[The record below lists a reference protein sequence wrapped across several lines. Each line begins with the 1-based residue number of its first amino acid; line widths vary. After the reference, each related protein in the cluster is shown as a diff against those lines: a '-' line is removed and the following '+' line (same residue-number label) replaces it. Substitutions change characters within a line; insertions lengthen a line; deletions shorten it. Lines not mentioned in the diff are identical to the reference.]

1 MIPRLTFDLETYLIK
16 PGQIIPKP
24 VAGAVCI
31 YDGNPANGIKGPVLA
46 SIADI
51 TTEVIKAINN
61 GWLIVGHNVVFDLA
75 CLWRAWPA
83 LGPLIWHALENG
95 QVSDT
100 LVREKLIKCA
110 EGRLDFDWKL
120 KIKDPKFNLAALVH
134 EYLDLDIS
142 ESKNNPDS
150 WRLRYSELDGVPFD
164 KWPKEAIQY
173 VLDDVRLTDS
183 VWILQCTDRFVE
195 GAGQFV
201 NQGRVTNEVEQTR
214 AAWVLFLITAWGM
227 VTDEKRVTALEL
239 RINTEMVTAAELL
252 KTTGFLKKGGSRI
265 MKAIKAAVQK
275 AYGDKGLQTP
285 MTDPS
290 KKFPDGQVKTDEAT
304 LKEMDDPALNKI
316 LEYNGIKKLLTDW
329 VMPVL
334 KKGITG
340 TIHPNYDVLKS
351 TGRTSSFGRG
361 KGDRKEGCNI
371 QQPPR
376 KGGVRECFKPRPG
389 YVYID
394 CDYGTIELAALAQVC
409 YTLFGYSKIRDA
421 LIEGKDLHLVTAA
434 AIMEMPVGS
443 LDIHSPE
450 VKEMRQTAKMPNF
463 GVPGGMGPE
472 TFCFMA
478 KTQFGVEI
486 SLEKG
491 TQFIAAFKTAYPEVV
506 SYFAWIS
513 KETNNP
519 HGAFNLTQ
527 LFSNRVRGSV
537 QYTQAANS
545 MFQGLAADGAKHAL
559 WLISKECY
567 IDKESPLYGTRMVA
581 FIHDEVLAECPEA
594 TAPEAADRLSALMVE
609 GMKAYLPDVPVRA
622 EPALMRYWY
631 KDAESLRDSNGRL
644 QIWEPEVQPN

>member
-1 MIPRLTFDLETYLIK
+1 MIQPHLTLDLETFLIK
-16 PGQIIPKP
+16 PGQLVPKP
-24 VAGAVCI
+24 VAGGVQI
-31 YDGNPANGIKGPVLA
+31 WDGTKSQGPVLA
-46 SIADI
+46 SIRNI
-51 TTEVIKAINN
+51 TNEVIKAINN
-61 GWLIVGHNVVFDLA
+61 GWLIVGHHVVFDLA
-75 CLWRAWPA
+75 CLWREWPA
-83 LGPLIWHALENG
+83 LGPLIWQALENG

-120 KIKDPKFNLAALVH
+120 KIKDPKFDLASLVK

-164 KWPKEAIQY
+164 QWPEAAKQY
-173 VLDDVRLTDS
+173 LLDDVRLCDA
-183 VWILQCTDRFVE
+183 VWVLQCTDRSVE
-195 GAGQFV
+195 GAGQYV
-201 NQGRVTNEVEQTR
+201 EQCRVRNEVEQTR
-214 AAWVLFLITAWGM
+214 AAWVLHLITAWGM
-227 VTDEKRVTALEL
+227 VTDEQRVNALEL
-239 RINTEMVTAAELL
+239 KINTEMVKAAELL
-252 KTTGFLKKGGSRI
+252 KTTGFLKKDGSRI

-275 AYGDKGLQTP
+275 AYGDRGLQVP
-285 MTDPS
+285 MTDAS
-290 KKFPDGQVKTDEAT
+290 KKYPDGQIKTDEAT

-316 LEYNGIKKLLTDW
+316 LEYNGIKKILTDW
-329 VMPVL
+329 VYPVL
-334 KKGITG
+334 KKGISG

-351 TGRTSSFGRG
+351 TGRTSSYGRG
-361 KGDRKEGCNI
+361 KGAKKEGCNI

-394 CDYGTIELAALAQVC
+394 CDYSTIELAALAQVC
-409 YTLFGYSKIRDA
+409 YTMFGYSKIRDA

-434 AIMEMPVGS
+434 AIMEVPVES
-443 LDIHSPE
+443 LDPKDPH
-450 VKEMRQTAKMPNF
+450 VKDMRQTAKMPNF

-486 SLEKG
+486 SIEKG
-491 TQFIAAFKTAYPEVV
+491 TAFIAAFKTAFPEVV

-513 KETNNP
+513 KETANP
-519 HGAFNLTQ
+519 HGSFNLTQ
-527 LFSNRVRGSV
+527 LFSNRIRGNV

-545 MFQGLAADGAKHAL
+545 MFQGLAADGVKHAM
-559 WLISKECY
+559 WLISRECY

-581 FIHDEVLAECPEA
+581 FIHDEVLAECPEDR
-594 TAPEAADRLSALMVE
+594 APEAADRLSALMVE
-609 GMKAYLPDVPVRA
+609 GMKAYLPDVPVKA

-631 KDAESLRDSNGRL
+631 KDAETVRDSAGRL
-644 QIWEPEVQPN
+644 QIWEPAA